1 MAVLITGS
9 SGYIGQHVALQ
20 LAEIGV
26 EVVGID
32 RVDRPTLTIPGTYYV
47 GDIGERAGI
56 RQLLKDHNIS
66 SVMHFAASASV
77 PDSVRR
83 PIFYYENN
91 VSATI
96 NLFQEIIKAGI
107 TQIVFSSSAAVYGQP
122 ESQPIEEDV
131 PKFPLNPYGKTKLMI
146 EEVLRD
152 MADAYLINSVSFRY
166 FCAAGADSQLRAGED
181 MKTVTRLIP
190 TLINRAVDGKEF
202 TIYGD
207 DFDTPDGTGVRDFVH
222 VEDIAKAHIAAL
234 PLLQTGGI
242 CERFNIG
249 NSRGYSVR
257 EIVNEVERVTGQRI
271 NKIYGPRREGD
282 PASIV
287 ASVSKALRSMDWVP
301 THSLEEMVR
310 STWEWKLKQNDC

>member
-1 MAVLITGS
+1 MAVLLTGS

-20 LAEIGV
+20 LAEIGE

-32 RVDRPTLTIPGTYYV
+32 RTDHPNLGIPGTYYV
-47 GDIGERAGI
+47 GDIGDRAAM
-56 RQLLKDHNIS
+56 RQLLKDHRIS

-77 PDSVRR
+77 PDSVAR
-83 PIFYYENN
+83 PLFYYENN
-91 VSATI
+91 VARTI
-96 NLFQEIIKAGI
+96 SMFQDIIKAGI

-131 PKFPLNPYGKTKLMI
+131 LKFPLNPYGKTKLMI

-181 MKTVTRLIP
+181 MEKVTRLIP
-190 TLINRAVDGKEF
+190 TLINRAFDGKEF
-202 TIYGD
+202 TIHGD
-207 DFDTPDGTGVRDFVH
+207 DFNTPDGTGVRDFVH
-222 VEDIAKAHIAAL
+222 VEDIAKAHVAAL
-234 PLLQTGGI
+234 PLLQRGGI

-249 NSRGYSVR
+249 NSIGYSVK
-257 EIVNEVERVTGQRI
+257 EIVNEVEKVTGREI
-271 NKIYGPRREGD
+271 KKIYGPRREGD

-287 ASVSKALRSMDWVP
+287 ASVTKALRSMDWVP
-301 THSLEEMVR
+301 THNLEEMVR